1 MEGEKLSNTKEAI
14 IKNPEIAL
22 REMQLETQK
31 ENLRDIN
38 KESSQQDAL
47 NLNKEKEE
55 TQKKIGDLQKELADL
70 YKKEN
75 LDDFLTRNPNLES
88 EYKLLKLQK
97 ESKEEEINKC
107 DEELSDINKKL
118 QNIRNILTN
127 PQGFG
132 PKMFM
137 NQKELDKMIDKK
149 SELEKLRGLL
159 NEDMSEIN
167 SKIKRIEDQA
177 IN

>member
-55 TQKKIGDLQKELADL
+55 TQK
-70 YKKEN
+70 N
-75 LDDFLTRNPNLES
+75 RRFT
-88 EYKLLKLQK
+88 
-97 ESKEEEINKC
+97 
-107 DEELSDINKKL
+107 
-118 QNIRNILTN
+118 
-127 PQGFG
+127 
-132 PKMFM
+132 
-137 NQKELDKMIDKK
+137 
-149 SELEKLRGLL
+149 
-159 NEDMSEIN
+159 
-167 SKIKRIEDQA
+167 KRA
-177 IN
+177 C